1 MYGREASLYQV
12 LEYVA
17 AISGTVCSVEVQ
29 KMPLGR
35 VLTLRRRQSR
45 RRVPYIF
52 HSLPD
57 IRENL
62 VEQRRPQLH
71 PPAVAIVSEPSPWW
85 YSLEAVCVL
94 LWYMVCMSLD
104 PEYNAWHRDDW
115 LCMWVNMAA
124 WFFPLYKVISWTG
137 VWLGASIGLT
147 LLDLARVVP
156 QV

>member
-1 MYGREASLYQV
+1 MLTDV
-12 LEYVA
+12 LNVWKRGKSIPGVGVCSWLLA
-17 AISGTVCSVEVQ
+17 AISGTVCSVEVE

-71 PPAVAIVSEPSPWW
+71 PPSVAIVSEPSPW
-85 YSLEAVCVL
+85 
-94 LWYMVCMSLD
+94 
-104 PEYNAWHRDDW
+104 
-115 LCMWVNMAA
+115 
-124 WFFPLYKVISWTG
+124 
-137 VWLGASIGLT
+137 
-147 LLDLARVVP
+147 
-156 QV
+156 